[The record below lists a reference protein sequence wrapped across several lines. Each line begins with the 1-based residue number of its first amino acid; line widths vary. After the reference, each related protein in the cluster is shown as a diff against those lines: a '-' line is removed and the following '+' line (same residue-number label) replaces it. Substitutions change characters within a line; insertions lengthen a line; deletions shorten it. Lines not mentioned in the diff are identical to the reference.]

1 MKSIRKACLD
11 MLENEDM
18 KRNIKEMIHPISNI
32 IYKEFYIYI
41 WFICIY
47 LVFLLFLLL
56 ANLSLSFYFIHII
69 MSRPFMRMGWNANN
83 IGISQTMNSNE

>member
-1 MKSIRKACLD
+1 MRSIRKACLD

-18 KRNIKEMIHPISNI
+18 KRNIKEMIHPISSM

-56 ANLSLSFYFIHII
+56 ANLSLSFYFIHSIL
-69 MSRPFMRMGWNANN
+69 SRRFMIFAGGGSGG
-83 IGISQTMNSNE
+83 GISLPTDVTE